1 MSGPLLPEKILC
13 LVTDRSIFE
22 AGRHPPEA
30 RLVDAASKAVSGG
43 VNMVQLREK
52 GLPGRDLL
60 ALAREVREVTRKD
73 AVFIVNDRVDIAIAS
88 GADGVQ
94 LGEQSMPI
102 SAARR
107 VAGGEL
113 LIGRSVHDL
122 YGAEDAEHEGANFL
136 VVGTIFQSRSHP
148 GLAAAGTKLIREI
161 RERVSIP
168 LVGIGGITP
177 ANAERVF
184 DAGAKG
190 VAVIGAILDAVD
202 HRKAAEKLS
211 DALGLVGSPSNSLP
225 SPHNPSD
232 QKHTAQNQETNQ

>member
-1 MSGPLLPEKILC
+1 MSDHLLPEKILC
-13 LVTDRSIFE
+13 MVTDRSIFE
-22 AGRHPPEA
+22 AGQHPPEA
-30 RLVDAASKAVSGG
+30 RLVEAAKKAVSGG

-52 GLPGRDLL
+52 GMPGRDLL
-60 ALAREVREVTRKD
+60 ALAREVRKVTRNG

-107 VAGGEL
+107 IAGDEM

-122 YGAEDAEHEGANFL
+122 YGAEDAEHEGANFM

-148 GLAAAGTKLIREI
+148 GLQAAGTELIREI

-168 LVGIGGITP
+168 ILGIGGITP
-177 ANAERVF
+177 VNAARVLE
-184 DAGAKG
+184 AGANG

-202 HRKAAEKLS
+202 HRAAAGKLS
-211 DALGLVGSPSNSLP
+211 DALGLARPPFSPPPSMQNS
-225 SPHNPSD
+225 S
-232 QKHTAQNQETNQ
+232 TQNQGTNQ

>member
-1 MSGPLLPEKILC
+1 MC

-30 RLVDAASKAVSGG
+30 RLVDAARKAVAGG

-60 ALAREVREVTRKD
+60 ALAREVRKVTRNG
-73 AVFIVNDRVDIAIAS
+73 AIFIVNDRVDVAIAA

-102 SAARR
+102 SAARQ
-107 VAGGEL
+107 VAGDDF

-122 YGAEDAEHEGANFL
+122 YGAEDAEREGADFL

-148 GLAAAGTKLIREI
+148 GLAAAGTELITEI
-161 RERVSIP
+161 REHVSIP
-168 LVGIGGITP
+168 VIGIGGITS
-177 ANAERVF
+177 ANASQVLE
-184 DAGAKG
+184 AGANG
-190 VAVIGAILDAVD
+190 VAVIGAILDSVD
-202 HRKAAEKLS
+202 HRAAAGKLS
-211 DALGLVGSPSNSLP
+211 DAIGLTELAPGTRSNGTK
-225 SPHNPSD
+225 
-232 QKHTAQNQETNQ
+232 Q

>member
-1 MSGPLLPEKILC
+1 MSGHLLPEKILC

-22 AGRHPPEA
+22 AGQHPPEA

-52 GLPGRDLL
+52 GMPARDLL
-60 ALAREVREVTRKD
+60 ALAQEVRKVTRNG
-73 AVFIVNDRVDIAIAS
+73 ALFIVNDRVDVAIAS

-94 LGEQSMPI
+94 LGEQSMPV

-107 VAGGEL
+107 VVGDDF

-122 YGAEDAEHEGANFL
+122 YGAEDAEHEGADFL

-148 GLAAAGTKLIREI
+148 GLQAAGTELIREI

-168 LVGIGGITP
+168 VLGIGGITP
-177 ANAERVF
+177 VNAAQVLE
-184 DAGAKG
+184 AGANG
-190 VAVIGAILDAVD
+190 VAVIGAVLDAVD
-202 HRKAAEKLS
+202 HRAAARKLS
-211 DALGLVGSPSNSLP
+211 DALGLGELPSNP
-225 SPHNPSD
+225 QTITHN
-232 QKHTAQNQETNQ
+232 QGTNQ

>member
-1 MSGPLLPEKILC
+1 LC

-60 ALAREVREVTRKD
+60 ALAREVRKVTRNG
-73 AVFIVNDRVDIAIAS
+73 AIFIVNDRVDVAIAA

-102 SAARR
+102 SAARQ
-107 VAGGEL
+107 VAGDDF

-122 YGAEDAEHEGANFL
+122 YGAEDAEHEGADFL
-136 VVGTIFQSRSHP
+136 VVGTIFQSRSHL
-148 GLAAAGTKLIREI
+148 GLAAAGPELITEI
-161 RERVSIP
+161 REHVSIP
-168 LVGIGGITP
+168 VIGIGGITA
-177 ANAERVF
+177 ANATLVLK
-184 DAGAKG
+184 AGASG

-202 HRKAAEKLS
+202 HRAAAAKLA
-211 DALGLVGSPSNSLP
+211 DALALTEWAPDTRPS
-225 SPHNPSD
+225 
-232 QKHTAQNQETNQ
+232 TQNQGTKQ